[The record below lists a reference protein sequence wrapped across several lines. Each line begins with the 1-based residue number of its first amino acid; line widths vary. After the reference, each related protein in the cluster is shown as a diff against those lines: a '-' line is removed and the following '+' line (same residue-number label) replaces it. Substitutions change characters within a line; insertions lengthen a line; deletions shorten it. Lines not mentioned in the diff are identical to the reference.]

1 MNKYIV
7 PINDPDEIYI
17 ESVSARSIS
26 EAEDKF
32 MDILCETYDYEPM
45 SDWHNFVNL
54 LLADNITI
62 GEIKD
67 IEEF

>member
-7 PINDPDEIYI
+7 PISDAAENYI

-32 MDILCETYDYEPM
+32 MDIICEDYEREPE
-45 SDWHNFVNL
+45 DNWTDFV
-54 LLADNITI
+54 AKAWTEGITI

>member
-7 PINDPDEIYI
+7 PINDSDGIYI
-17 ESVSARSIS
+17 ESVSARSLS

-32 MDILCETYDYEPM
+32 MEIICQTYDYEPKNSWYDFINM
-45 SDWHNFVNL
+45 AWS
-54 LLADNITI
+54 DNITI
-62 GEIKD
+62 GEIRD

>member
-7 PINDPDEIYI
+7 PINDSDGVYI
-17 ESVSARSIS
+17 ESVNARSIS

-32 MDILCETYDYEPM
+32 MEIISEMYNCNPEI
-45 SDWHNFVNL
+45 DWYNFINKL
-54 LLADNITI
+54 WADDITI